1 LSICVII
8 EIKRA
13 KCILN
18 LKEKIMCNNVY
29 SKKLKYITDK
39 AEELSRLKGVTE
51 FIRIGPITVCKIES
65 DEKIS
70 MGVAICG
77 ADDVFTKSAGRYW
90 SSHRAFHAH
99 LGRSLAKSKVS
110 PQGLEVLVGYGI
122 KVASMVSA
130 FVFRGDGKDKFSEF
144 ICKLTEQYKKRPEIT
159 LTSCGDLI
167 YTGLIDTNLLGSL

>member
-1 LSICVII
+1 
-8 EIKRA
+8 
-13 KCILN
+13 
-18 LKEKIMCNNVY
+18 MCNNVY

-51 FIRIGPITVCKIES
+51 FTRIGPITVCKIES

-122 KVASMVSA
+122 EVANMVSA
-130 FVFRGDGKDKFSEF
+130 FVFRGDGKDKFYEF
-144 ICKLTEQYKKRPEIT
+144 ICKITEQQKKGRGVT
-159 LTSCGDLI
+159 LTSSDSIISKNPYWGIL
-167 YTGLIDTNLLGSL
+167 